1 MKNKA
6 PKAIAICSMVRKPFN
21 FDTWLEYH
29 FNKGIEYIFLRVED
43 TPELKEIVDK
53 YPNKVFAKY
62 YNDIDN
68 LNNYQTIQTRQAN
81 FIDETIEESK
91 QLPIEWIFHI
101 DSDELIWSK
110 EPLLKI
116 LTPIPK
122 RYGYVHLQN
131 FEAVYPEDSL
141 DNPFIKTNRFVG
153 SGNGNLSY
161 GNGKSVG
168 RVSDSL
174 KISCPHY
181 FTGKVYELSNELA
194 SILHFD
200 SMTFEIWYD
209 KFSNLSNITEKNF
222 KQIPFKFYRDS
233 IEIIR
238 EGDVEIA
245 RAYYNKMKVDTYNKD
260 NAITN
265 DF

>member
-1 MKNKA
+1 MKKKVPN
-6 PKAIAICSMVRKPFN
+6 AIAICSMVRKPFN

-43 TPELKEIVDK
+43 TPELHEIIDK

-62 YNDIDN
+62 YNEVDKK
-68 LNNYQTIQTRQAN
+68 NNYESIQTRQAR
-81 FIDETIEESK
+81 FIDEVIEESK
-91 QLPIEWIFHI
+91 QLPIGWIFHI
-101 DSDELIWSK
+101 DSDELIWSN
-110 EPLLKI
+110 EPLLRI
-116 LTPIPK
+116 LTSIPK
-122 RYGYVHLQN
+122 RYGCVHLQN

-141 DNPFIKTNRFVG
+141 NNPFIKTNRFVG
-153 SGNGNLSY
+153 RGNGNLSY

-174 KISCPHY
+174 KNKGPHY

-200 SMTFEIWYD
+200 SPTFEIWYD
-209 KFSNLSNITEKNF
+209 KFSNLSNITEKKF
-222 KQIPFKFYRDS
+222 KKIPFKFYRDS
-233 IEIIR
+233 IEIVR
-238 EGDVEIA
+238 EGDKESA

-260 NAITN
+260 NAIKI